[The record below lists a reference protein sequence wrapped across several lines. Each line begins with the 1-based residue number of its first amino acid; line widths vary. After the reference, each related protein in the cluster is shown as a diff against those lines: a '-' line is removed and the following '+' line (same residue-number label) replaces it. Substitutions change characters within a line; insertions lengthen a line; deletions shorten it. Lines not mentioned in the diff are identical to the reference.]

1 MISQFLVTLTR
12 AVLENLRK
20 VFGEMSREKPCVKL
34 GKVPFHGDIRDCL
47 RPYSVKN
54 WN

>member
-1 MISQFLVTLTR
+1 M
-12 AVLENLRK
+12 K
-20 VFGEMSREKPCVKL
+20 GFGEMSREKPCIKL
-34 GKVPFHGDIRDCL
+34 GKVPLHGDTRDCL